1 MERTCSATNNRKLYE
16 ALELASVRYDG
27 CAFGLQINGKRP
39 QRPWLI
45 RTDNSKLLKE
55 LSTTVCRHPH
65 GFHGQS
71 QDSLTVKSGF
81 YHVAMATCILATLF
95 PGVIFD
101 QVPVMPVVPCVQ
113 HAHRDKHMFVPTP
126 PPTILAA
133 SHKLLTRKEMLADPE
148 ALKAIADE
156 AKAMREIGVWDD
168 GSVMEKQDRINQARN
183 SNQEIHFADLNL
195 MSIASIKHFEIPW
208 KRRYKGRVVFR
219 GDSVRKQL
227 EVQHNFVSSILPQ
240 QTFRQ

>member
-1 MERTCSATNNRKLYE
+1 
-16 ALELASVRYDG
+16 
-27 CAFGLQINGKRP
+27 
-39 QRPWLI
+39 
-45 RTDNSKLLKE
+45 
-55 LSTTVCRHPH
+55 
-65 GFHGQS
+65 
-71 QDSLTVKSGF
+71 
-81 YHVAMATCILATLF
+81 MATCILATLF

-219 GDSVRKQL
+219 GDSVRKPIGGAAQ
-227 EVQHNFVSSILPQ
+227 FC
-240 QTFRQ
+240 